1 MTDIQRIIKNMSDTL
16 KNFGERIRKLEVRDA
31 VSGDVYM
38 YGHNIQDEGVP
49 LPDRKI
55 MDFQGSGVTASDDV
69 LNIKTIVQIPGPY
82 RIWVLHRNG
91 SDAQD
96 FDVTNA
102 GLTAALAVSVSGD
115 IVYVPPVILTNS
127 FTVPAGVILSGYST
141 MATIFTGQITLSDN
155 SFLRYV
161 SVTRT
166 ESGSGEFIGIVGP
179 ATGHIYIDT
188 VSVVITQNGSGDAI
202 ALDVGD
208 GKLDSRNSYFYAIA
222 NSGIGIGVRTG
233 AEDAVN
239 FYSCIIDGESTS
251 GSGYGIKTATG
262 SPYMDSGWLKGST
275 FPATG
280 TPVEGLYFGDA
291 VLISASMTRLEN
303 EYNSDFVSG
312 RFVLTNQL
320 VGYVFD
326 GSVATGWDHLQISG
340 NDPNSITGSGTIGQT
355 GYYAFASTMYFGP
368 AYTWEQIIEA
378 MAPEATY
385 KQSASLSIAYTTG
398 VEVGYSFR
406 IFGFKYS
413 GPPDV
418 AGGGGVA
425 NLKPIYYGTP
435 DVADTNLRTNA
446 VRMDVPPVG
455 IPVWSDRSAWD
466 VLNYSDRHAYDIDA
480 GIGQYHLPQGTNIGD
495 ILVWNGSVWA
505 VQAGGPTYEQ
515 LTDDDV
521 ATLLDDDS
529 SVLQEA

>member
-251 GSGYGIKTATG
+251 GSRYGIKTATG

-275 FPATG
+275 SPATG
-280 TPVEGLYFGDA
+280 TPVEGLYLGGI
-291 VLISASMTRLEN
+291 VLSDGPMTRPPN
-303 EYNSDFVSG
+303 EYNSDEILG
-312 RFVLTNQL
+312 RFTL
-320 VGYVFD
+320 VDRLAGYIFN
-326 GSVATGWDHLQISG
+326 GSVATVWDWLQVTG
-340 NDPNSITGSGTIGQT
+340 NDPNTITGSGTIGKT
-355 GYYAFASTMYFGP
+355 GSYAFGISLPDLGL
-368 AYTWEQIIEA
+368 TWEEVIAAID
-378 MAPEATY
+378 PDATY
-385 KQSASLSIAYTTG
+385 QQYAGTFNYGAG
-398 VEVGYSFR
+398 VEVGYGFR
-406 IFGFKYS
+406 VFGFEGL
-413 GPPDV
+413 GPPTEG
-418 AGGGGVA
+418 GGGGVS
-425 NLKPIYYGTP
+425 NLRPIYYGTP
-435 DVADTNLRTNA
+435 STADSTLRTNG
-446 VRMDVPPVG
+446 VRMDVPPVTV
-455 IPVWSDRSAWD
+455 PVWGDRSAWD
-466 VLNYSDRHAYDIDA
+466 VLNCATRHAYDINA
-480 GIGQYHLPQGTNIGD
+480 GIGLYHLPPGTNAGD
-495 ILVWNGSVWA
+495 ILVWNGAAWVA
-505 VQAGGPTYEQ
+505 QAGSIVTYEM
-515 LTDDDV
+515 LMDDDL
-521 ATLLDDDS
+521 AILLDDDS
-529 SVLQEA
+529 GILQEA